1 MMRKL
6 SVGLVAVALLMSG
19 AMVGVSFAGGEGI
32 EQPEVIELSLEIC
45 GAKCKGYALRD
56 PIFGQGNGFMT
67 LSHDPVFDVDGNK
80 VGNQEESC
88 VVSKGT
94 AFVCSYVI
102 TLKDGPHTENGTVVT
117 TGIYRFGDPTAF
129 AITGGTGAYANVR
142 GYAALETSGGQEFL
156 TLNLVP

>member
-1 MMRKL
+1 MVRKL
-6 SVGLVAVALLMSG
+6 SVGVIATALLLSG
-19 AMVGVSFAGGEGI
+19 GLVGVSVAGGQGI
-32 EQPEVIELSLEIC
+32 EQPEVIELSLDVC

-67 LSHDPVFDVDGNK
+67 LSRDPVFDVDGNK
-80 VGNQEESC
+80 VGNQDESC

-102 TLKDGPHTENGTVVT
+102 TLKDGQHTQAGTVVT
-117 TGIYRFGDPTAF
+117 TGIYLFDDPTTF
-129 AITGGTGAYANVR
+129 AVTGGTGAYANVR

-156 TLNLVP
+156 TLNLIP

>member
-1 MMRKL
+1 L
-6 SVGLVAVALLMSG
+6 SVGVIATALLLSG
-19 AMVGVSFAGGEGI
+19 GLVGVSVAGGQGI
-32 EQPEVIELSLEIC
+32 EQPEVIELSLDVC

-67 LSHDPVFDVDGNK
+67 LSRDPVFDVDGNK
-80 VGNQEESC
+80 VGNQDESC

-102 TLKDGPHTENGTVVT
+102 TLKDGQHTQAGTVVT
-117 TGIYRFGDPTAF
+117 TGIYLFDDPTTF
-129 AITGGTGAYANVR
+129 AVTGGTGAYANVR

-156 TLNLVP
+156 TLNLIP